1 MRCIGVCMHTMNG
14 RNKWSYKRLHENIQ
28 IFISGSSGV
37 STIQD
42 RSNQV
47 LNCTNTHTNS
57 CMCMHAC
64 IMYVQYVYMNEWMYV
79 YVYMVCLLRYP
90 DTVFTKVKWHY
101 SFLASNCLHCV
112 CLFACL
118 LYIDAVNSVR
128 FWNVLSSMMLTAC
141 FITRDVSYPVLRYR
155 SQEVADDLGKDN
167 Y

>member
-1 MRCIGVCMHTMNG
+1 MKCDMERKRYIWVHKCRVEIYKHLAFCFKNFSFGFRNLLVVLYAYAHYGMYICTLLIWIFVRCIDVCMYTMNG

-57 CMCMHAC
+57 CMWMHAC

-79 YVYMVCLLRYP
+79 CIYGMSS
-90 DTVFTKVKWHY
+90 W
-101 SFLASNCLHCV
+101 
-112 CLFACL
+112 
-118 LYIDAVNSVR
+118 
-128 FWNVLSSMMLTAC
+128 LSRHGFYES
-141 FITRDVSYPVLRYR
+141 
-155 SQEVADDLGKDN
+155 
-167 Y
+167 